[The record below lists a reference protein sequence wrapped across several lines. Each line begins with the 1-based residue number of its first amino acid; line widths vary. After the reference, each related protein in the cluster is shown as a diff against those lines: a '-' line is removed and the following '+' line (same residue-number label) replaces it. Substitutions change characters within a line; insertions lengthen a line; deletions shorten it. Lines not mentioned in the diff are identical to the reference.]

1 MLLKGNIS
9 EELQQEIDIDVG
21 ALDLLQLIDR
31 LLRANREDD
40 SLISFR
46 IKAM

>member
-1 MLLKGNIS
+1 MLLKENIN
-9 EELQQEIDIDVG
+9 EELQQEINIDVS

-40 SLISFR
+40 SLILL
-46 IKAM
+46 

>member
-1 MLLKGNIS
+1 MLPKKNVG
-9 EELQQEIDIDVG
+9 EELQQELEIDVG
-21 ALDLLQLIDR
+21 ALDSLQLIDR

-40 SLISFR
+40 SLIPFR